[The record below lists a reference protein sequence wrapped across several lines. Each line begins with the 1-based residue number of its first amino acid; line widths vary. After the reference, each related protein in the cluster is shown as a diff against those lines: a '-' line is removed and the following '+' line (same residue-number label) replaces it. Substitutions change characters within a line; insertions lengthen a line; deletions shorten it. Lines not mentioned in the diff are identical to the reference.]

1 MIKMREEQ
9 TRIFKGLWSAMFTPV
24 DASGVPAINELEKL
38 VALLMAQEQ
47 DGLYILG
54 STGQGVLFT
63 EAQRKLVTEK
73 VTELVA
79 GRLPVMVQVG
89 ALTTA
94 ESVRLAKHA
103 RDCGANAISSVGP
116 IYFSGNTTSAL
127 FHYSEIAGAT
137 ELPFFPYQLGNN
149 TMGDIPQFID
159 RLLEIPN
166 VAGMKLTTGQLMEIS
181 AIHLHAGNRLK
192 LFSGADEL
200 MCHASLCGTVG
211 AIGSFYN
218 LWGVACKRVLES
230 FRNGDY
236 ELAKNFMLEFQRTI
250 LYVLPNIWS
259 FFRKAMQL
267 KYDIE
272 IGATKAP
279 LGVQQRIWSDGEVME
294 ISDRIESLAGLM
306 PVFKNQDPVSLN
318 GMGN

>member
-1 MIKMREEQ
+1 MREEQ
-9 TRIFKGLWSAMFTPV
+9 THVFKGLWSAMFTPV
-24 DASGVPAINELEKL
+24 DASGIPALNELEKL
-38 VALLMAQEQ
+38 VELLIAQEQ

-63 EAQRKLVTEK
+63 EAQRKQVTEK
-73 VTELVA
+73 VTERVA

-103 RDCGANAISSVGP
+103 EACGANAVSSVGP

-127 FHYSEIAGAT
+127 FHYREIAAAT
-137 ELPFFPYQLGNN
+137 ALPFFPYQLGNN

-159 RLLEIPN
+159 QLLQIPN

-181 AIHLHAGNRLK
+181 AIHLHAGNRLR

-200 MCHASLCGTVG
+200 ICHASLCGTVG

-218 LWGVACKRVLES
+218 LWGAACKRVLES

-267 KYDIE
+267 KYGIE

-279 LGVQQRIWSDGEVME
+279 LGVQQRTWNDAEVMK
-294 ISDRIESLAGLM
+294 ISNRIESLAGLA
-306 PVFKNQDPVSLN
+306 PLSQNQDPISLN
-318 GMGN
+318 GLDH